1 MTSTIVQSNGVV
13 RENHINQKVGMI
25 LRHWRQ
31 KKHMSAEQLALKTA
45 GKVSSRQIRRIESG
59 QGSTTYETFYHLRKA
74 LDLSPAQMWLPFLVE
89 EDTVPLFSA
98 HPLPQANYLAI
109 NFFPG
114 KTICR
119 YSLQNDPE
127 QYACVLEQNLGVLGA
142 GSILHI
148 SPNGEIRNGNLALG
162 FRTDGSTKLFRMG
175 SDMEFQISSRH
186 PNLKMHR
193 VILIV
198 PA

>member
-1 MTSTIVQSNGVV
+1 MTSTTVQNNGMV
-13 RENHINQKVGMI
+13 REHHINQKVGMI
-25 LRHWRQ
+25 LKHWRQ
-31 KKHMSAEQLALKTA
+31 QKRMSAEELALKTE
-45 GKVSSRQIRRIESG
+45 GRVSSRQIRRIEAG
-59 QGSTTYETFYHLRKA
+59 QGSTTYETFHHLRKA

-89 EDTVPLFSA
+89 AEKIPLFSA
-98 HPLPQANYLAI
+98 RPLPQANYLAI

-127 QYACVLEQNLGVLGA
+127 QYACILEQNLGVLGT
-142 GSILHI
+142 GSVLHI
-148 SPNGEIRNGNLALG
+148 SPNEEIRNGNLALG

-175 SDMEFQISSRH
+175 SDMEFQISSQH

-193 VILIV
+193 ISLIV